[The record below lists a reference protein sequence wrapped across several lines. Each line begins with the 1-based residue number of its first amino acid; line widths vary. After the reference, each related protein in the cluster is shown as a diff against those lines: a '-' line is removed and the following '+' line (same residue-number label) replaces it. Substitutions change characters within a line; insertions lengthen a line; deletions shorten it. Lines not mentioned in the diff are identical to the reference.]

1 LRFLLTMGRQ
11 RIDRGCRQQAQG
23 SGVECSASA
32 DAENLMAPSVR
43 RPESVSMRSFKFAGY
58 GEAVSEV
65 VGESPAPQGSEVL
78 LNVEACGVCH
88 SDLHV
93 LDGFFE
99 LGDGK
104 RLDLSGGRNLPF
116 TLGHEIAGSVAALG
130 PDATGPTP
138 GERVVVYPW
147 IGCGEC
153 AICGAGDEHLCAD
166 ARALGIQVDGGYAD
180 QVLVPHPR
188 YLLDFGDIPAR
199 LAATY
204 ACSGLTAYSALKRI
218 ETMAMRGA
226 TLIIGAGGV
235 GMAALALGRALHDNR
250 IVVADNDAAKREA
263 ALAAGADAVIDSAA
277 DGALRQLRKLTDGG
291 PAAVVDF
298 VGAESTASFAVSAV
312 RKGGKIVVV
321 GLFGGS
327 LNLALPLLPLKSF
340 TLEGAYVGSLAEMEQ
355 LMTLARAGKVPP
367 LPIQCRG
374 LDEANAVL
382 RELREGRVI
391 GRAVLT
397 PGG

>member
-1 LRFLLTMGRQ
+1 
-11 RIDRGCRQQAQG
+11 
-23 SGVECSASA
+23 
-32 DAENLMAPSVR
+32 
-43 RPESVSMRSFKFAGY
+43 MRSYKFAGY

-104 RLDLSGGRNLPF
+104 RLDLSGGRKLPF

-130 PDATGPTP
+130 PDATGLTP

-147 IGCGEC
+147 IGCGAC

-327 LNLALPLLPLKSF
+327 FNLALPLLPLKSF
-340 TLEGAYVGSLAEMEQ
+340 TLEGAYGGSLAEMEQ
-355 LMTLARAGKVPP
+355 LMALARAGKVPP